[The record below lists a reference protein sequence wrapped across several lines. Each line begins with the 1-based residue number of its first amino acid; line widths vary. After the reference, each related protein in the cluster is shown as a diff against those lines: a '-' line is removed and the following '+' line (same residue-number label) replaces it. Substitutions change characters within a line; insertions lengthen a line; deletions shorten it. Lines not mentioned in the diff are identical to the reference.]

1 MNETINESI
10 NIEHTLYTIYLR
22 LNRDETIR
30 IGKLGE
36 YFFQKGTYIYV
47 GSAKRNI
54 VKRIQRHKEIEKR
67 LHWHFDYL
75 RPFGIITKIITYD
88 ERLRECALAEKIRKI
103 EHGTLPFKGFGS
115 SDCKCYSHLIY
126 LKE

>member
-1 MNETINESI
+1 MNGTINESI
-10 NIEHTLYTIYLR
+10 NVEHTLYTIYLR
-22 LNRDETIR
+22 LDCDETIR

-54 VKRIQRHKEIEKR
+54 VKRIQRHKEIEKK

-88 ERLRECALAEKIRKI
+88 ERLGECALAEKIRKI
-103 EHGTLPFKGFGS
+103 EYGTLPIKGFGS

>member
-1 MNETINESI
+1 MNGTINESI
-10 NIEHTLYTIYLR
+10 NLEHTLYTIYLW
-22 LNRDETIR
+22 LNRDESIK

-36 YFFQKGTYIYV
+36 CSFQKGTYIYV

-54 VKRIQRHKEIEKR
+54 VKRIQRHKEIEKK

-88 ERLRECALAEKIRKI
+88 ERLGECALAEKIRKI
-103 EHGTLPFKGFGS
+103 EHGIFPFKGFGS